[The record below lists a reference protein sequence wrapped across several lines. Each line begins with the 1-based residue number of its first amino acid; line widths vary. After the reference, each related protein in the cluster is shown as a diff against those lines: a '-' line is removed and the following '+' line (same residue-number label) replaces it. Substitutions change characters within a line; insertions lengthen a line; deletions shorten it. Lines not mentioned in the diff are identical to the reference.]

1 MYFLSKTLGN
11 LCQPV
16 GFIWLVLIICL
27 IRALNK
33 REKQLSLFIG
43 SLTLLITVVGSTKIP
58 AFLLSTL
65 EKPYAVKDL
74 NRLPECDA
82 VVLLG
87 GTHNFSSFGVNSIEV
102 NQAFDRVIT
111 AVELVRLN
119 KGKALVIG
127 GGEYSAGN
135 QIGLNGQLV
144 ADWLVNWKLIDA
156 PIHVLE
162 YSSNTKDESMHT
174 MHLAKKKHWKKIILV
189 TSAWHMRRSE
199 ALFSRTELEI
209 FPVGADFEGI
219 SSMESDYNIENII
232 PTHKG
237 FKIIGSYLHE
247 QVGWLYYKL
256 RGWI

>member
-27 IRALNK
+27 IRALIK
-33 REKQLSLFIG
+33 RKKRQALFTG
-43 SLTLLITVVGSTKIP
+43 CLTLLITVVGSTKIP

-74 NRLPECDA
+74 NTLPECDA

-87 GTHNFSSFGVNSIEV
+87 GTHNFSSFGVSSMEL

-119 KGKALVIG
+119 KGKSLVIG
-127 GGEYSAGN
+127 GGEYSAGK
-135 QIGLNGQLV
+135 QTGLNGQLV
-144 ADWLVNWKLIDA
+144 ADWLVKWKLFDA
-156 PIHVLE
+156 PIYVLE
-162 YSSNTKDESMHT
+162 YSSNTRDESMHT
-174 MHLAKKKHWKKIILV
+174 MHLAKKKDWKKIILV

-199 ALFSRTELEI
+199 ALFNRTELEI
-209 FPVGADFEGI
+209 FPVGSDFEGI
-219 SSMESDYNIENII
+219 SQIDTDYNLVNII

-237 FKIIGSYLHE
+237 FKTIGSYLHE